1 MKLAEA
7 ARVSYQDRDFVL
19 IFFDELRRMR
29 AVEVKFEFMKFAA
42 VFILFI
48 KKLYHVVVKFIVA
61 DDVNFVFFVREFA
74 H

>member
-7 ARVSYQDRDFVL
+7 ARVSYQDRDFIL
-19 IFFDELRRMR
+19 IFFDELRCVR
-29 AVEVKFEFMKFAA
+29 AIKVKFELMKFTA

-48 KKLYHVVVKFIVA
+48 KKIYHVVVKFIVA